1 MLQSAYVD
9 FVLLPQAQGLGIG
22 ATALSAALEEPR
34 RLGLAAR
41 LRSISYNWTAQ
52 RLYNKLG
59 FIVIAEEPPQVVLEW
74 RAPR

>member
-1 MLQSAYVD
+1 MLQ
-9 FVLLPQAQGLGIG
+9 
-22 ATALSAALEEPR
+22 
-34 RLGLAAR
+34 LGLAAR